1 TPIDAEYSEVDERGF
16 TLIEVMVAVVLAVLV
31 AAAAFTIL
39 TTTTKAVK
47 ANEQVAG
54 TQQNVRIAME
64 ILRRDIK
71 MAGFGNPGVAIGNCT
86 YPIMPA
92 DNKPTGADIGPDSV
106 QLLVPTTKSTG
117 ATPWKLQSATTPNGA
132 AQITLVAGAVA
143 DMVASGLANGSY
155 DAMTGAVTRPGSHLG
170 CQ

>member
-1 TPIDAEYSEVDERGF
+1 MSGKPIGGNYSAVYDRGF
-16 TLIEVMVAVVLAVLV
+16 TLIEVMIAVVLATLV

-39 TTTTKAVK
+39 TTTNKAVK

-64 ILRRDIK
+64 LLSRDIK

-92 DNKPTGADIGPDSV
+92 DKTPTGVDNGPDSV

-117 ATPWKLQSATTPNGA
+117 
-132 AQITLVAGAVA
+132 
-143 DMVASGLANGSY
+143 
-155 DAMTGAVTRPGSHLG
+155 
-170 CQ
+170 